1 MAGQKADEIRL
12 NLGCGGRPLPG
23 YINVD
28 MDTLAELKE
37 RYPGQNFPEGVE
49 VRQLDIFHLPFADG
63 TVDEVRADSLVEHLS
78 FLDEP
83 KFFHEVRRVLKPGGL
98 FQFATPDFEETLK
111 AWLAAKD
118 EWKDFF
124 RNDPDAIAQN
134 HWFGNYSY
142 STQNRWGYLMAM
154 IFGGQ
159 NGPGQFHKNA
169 YTIPKIRAI
178 LKRLEFE
185 EVETSHFLWKGAR
198 DKMIQVKARKRK

>member
-1 MAGQKADEIRL
+1 MAKGKDQEIRL
-12 NLGCGGRPLPG
+12 NLGCGGRPLPE

-28 MDTLAELKE
+28 MDTLDELKQ
-37 RYPGQNFPEGVE
+37 RYPGQAFPEGIE
-49 VRQLDIFHLPFADG
+49 VCQYDIFHLPFADN
-63 TVDEVRADSLVEHLS
+63 TVAEIRADSLVEHLS
-78 FLDEP
+78 FPEEP
-83 KFFHEVRRVLKPGGL
+83 KFLYEVRRVLKPGGL

-118 EWKDFF
+118 EWEDFF
-124 RNDPDAIAQN
+124 RNDPGAIAQN

-142 STQNRWGYLMAM
+142 STKNRWGYLMAM

-178 LKRLEFE
+178 LKRLDFE
-185 EVETSHFLWKGAR
+185 EVEISHFLWKGDR
-198 DKMIQVKARKRK
+198 DKMIQVKARKRG